1 MTTQTEYDPEAVSVH
16 YSNAETLI
24 EESGQRQNIEAAR
37 ECVSTAIAEPLL
49 AIADEL
55 HVIRV
60 YLDRRNDAQ
69 F

>member
-37 ECVSTAIAEPLL
+37 ECVSTAIA
-49 AIADEL
+49 DEL
-55 HVIRV
+55 HEIRV